1 MIRRITMKIS
11 TKGRYALRLLLD
23 LMDNENTKPVKIKD
37 ISERQGVSEKY
48 LEQIVSALHKS
59 GYVKSTRGALGGY
72 RIAFDP
78 NTTTV
83 GEILRVTEK
92 TMTPVDC
99 ENCERAEECKTKPLW
114 AKLGGALDDTLNSI
128 TLADL
133 QNGDI

>member
-1 MIRRITMKIS
+1 MKIS

-23 LMDNENTKPVKIKD
+23 LMDNENGRPVKIKD

-48 LEQIVSALHKS
+48 LEQIVPALHKA

-78 NTTTV
+78 SATTV
-83 GEILRVTEK
+83 GEILRVTENA
-92 TMTPVDC
+92 MTPV
-99 ENCERAEECKTKPLW
+99 NCERCERGSECKTKLLW
-114 AKLGGALDDTLNSI
+114 AKLGNTINDTLNSI

-133 QNGDI
+133 QNGNI